1 MGADMITQV
10 VTLLAAVL
18 AIIWNQQRST
28 DKLRKESREDNQEL
42 RKDNAELRKELRE
55 DNQELRREFRE
66 DNRELR
72 KDNRE
77 LRKDFEQANKE
88 LRGDF
93 EQANKEL
100 RGDFEQANKELRGD
114 HANLRHAFHGLTNAV
129 ADNGQRL
136 ARIEGF
142 FGIGMPPRIAAAAAG
157 AAQAPP
163 RQAEPEAP
171 DSD

>member
-1 MGADMITQV
+1 MDAEIVTQV

-42 RKDNAELRKELRE
+42 RRE
-55 DNQELRREFRE
+55 SRE

-72 KDNRE
+72 KDNRALRKDFEQANKE
-77 LRKDFEQANKE
+77 LRSDFEQANKE

-93 EQANKEL
+93 EQANKGL
-100 RGDFEQANKELRGD
+100 RAD
-114 HANLRHAFHGLTNAV
+114 HADLRHAFHELTGAV

-142 FGIGMPPRIAAAAAG
+142 FGIGMPPHTAATAPG
-157 AAQAPP
+157 AAHAPP
-163 RQAEPEAP
+163 RQADPEAP